1 MTNKTILAL
10 SAAIVLGSASTA
22 LAQFY
27 APDVAPG
34 PYAERGYYA
43 QPYPGYGTPNNYW
56 MSNRRS
62 RSVGRAPGDTNG
74 F

>member
-43 QPYPGYGTPNNYW
+43 QPYPGYNPA
-56 MSNRRS
+56 R
-62 RSVGRAPGDTNG
+62 GR
-74 F
+74 